1 MKTLARRNIHLQ
13 QWLNFI
19 SGVTFLVPIVT
30 LFYKFTGLNIA
41 QIILVS
47 NVSTFFIWLLE
58 LPTSVLADTQGRR
71 KSIVYAAFANLLGA
85 LCILLFPSL
94 MGFCIAAFLS
104 ALYWSFCSGTIQ
116 AFLDENLRLLDRA
129 DQFGKYIGHNMFL
142 GNLAAIITPILA
154 TLVLKNFEST
164 GFVILATLDVI
175 FAAILLV
182 ISFKLKEISQSN
194 SPKLNHT
201 ASLKHNIDTAKLA
214 IHNVFTN
221 SKIKLLLIYRT
232 LANHVSFFPLILL
245 PTLSDSGMPDWAS
258 GLVISFATVGLMIS
272 NKFAY
277 KLAGKFSYNKVWVYS
292 TFVQALVLILAAF
305 YLESWLVLVG
315 IFAIFNILEGLW
327 EPAWNHVLVGQTNSK
342 AVATTRSIIFSVFAI
357 YTTFGKQILSIF
369 SVQQALILSAAV
381 IIITNIKMSKKIINL
396 K

>member
-1 MKTLARRNIHLQ
+1 
-13 QWLNFI
+13 
-19 SGVTFLVPIVT
+19 
-30 LFYKFTGLNIA
+30 
-41 QIILVS
+41 
-47 NVSTFFIWLLE
+47 
-58 LPTSVLADTQGRR
+58 
-71 KSIVYAAFANLLGA
+71 
-85 LCILLFPSL
+85 
-94 MGFCIAAFLS
+94 
-104 ALYWSFCSGTIQ
+104 
-116 AFLDENLRLLDRA
+116 
-129 DQFGKYIGHNMFL
+129 
-142 GNLAAIITPILA
+142 
-154 TLVLKNFEST
+154 
-164 GFVILATLDVI
+164 
-175 FAAILLV
+175 
-182 ISFKLKEISQSN
+182 
-194 SPKLNHT
+194 
-201 ASLKHNIDTAKLA
+201 
-214 IHNVFTN
+214 
-221 SKIKLLLIYRT
+221 
-232 LANHVSFFPLILL
+232 
-245 PTLSDSGMPDWAS
+245 MPDWAS